1 MPVLRE
7 FGRAALVIATCAF
20 GVQYLG
26 YGHFTAGLP
35 PVPPFIPGGTW
46 IAYPLGVFLIAAA
59 LCTLLKVR
67 NGWAALSL
75 GVLFFF
81 CAVFL
86 HCAHL
91 MNVLRDPVAR
101 TGALEPLALSGGF
114 FFLSQ
119 SDGVLSGRDRNLWF
133 SPAALTYFG
142 IALFSLSMIVFGQQH
157 FQYAAFIAQLI
168 PGWIPGHLFWAYTT
182 GIVFVLGG
190 IGLLSRYTRPFAA
203 ASLGL
208 MFFLWFVL
216 LHLPR
221 VVSTS
226 GKGEEWTSAFVALG
240 FSGASLILMD
250 TSSTHQVE

>member
-20 GVQYLG
+20 GVQYLV
-26 YGHFTAGLP
+26 YGHFIAGLP
-35 PVPPFIPGGTW
+35 PVPPYIPGGTFM
-46 IAYPLGVFLIAAA
+46 AYPLGIFLIAAS
-59 LCTLLKVR
+59 LCSLLRVKD
-67 NGWAALSL
+67 GWAALSL
-75 GVLFFF
+75 GVLFFC

-86 HCAHL
+86 HGAHFL
-91 MNVLRDPVAR
+91 SVLQNPVAR
-101 TGALEPLALSGGF
+101 TGALEPLALSGAL

-119 SDGVLSGRDRNLWF
+119 SDGVLSGGVRNLWL
-133 SPAALTYFG
+133 SPKTLAYFG
-142 IALFSLSMIVFGQQH
+142 ITLFAASMIVFGQQH

-168 PGWIPGHLFWAYTT
+168 PQWIPWHLFWAYAT
-182 GIVFVLGG
+182 GCVFVLGG
-190 IGLLSRYTRPFAA
+190 AALLSRYTRPFAA
-203 ASLGL
+203 ASLGT

-240 FSGASLILMD
+240 CSGAAFILMNYRP
-250 TSSTHQVE
+250 THQVE